1 MVKAKFKTGYLQREL
16 VVDTQVAADMV
27 VGTVVTLSGTGD
39 STKITAVAD
48 STAPANT
55 HYIVA
60 QSDMTMNRRDFATE
74 KYEYEYVDKVKAS
87 GTLKKV
93 ALFKVIDPSD
103 VVYKN
108 V

>member
-1 MVKAKFKTGYLQREL
+1 MVKASFKTGYMQREL
-16 VVDTQVAADMV
+16 VMDVQVAADMV
-27 VGTVVTLSGTGD
+27 VGTVVSLSGTGN
-39 STKITAVAD
+39 SAKITAVAD

-60 QSDMTMNRRDFATE
+60 QSDMTMNRRNFNSE
-74 KYEYEYVDKVKAS
+74 VYEYEYIDKVAAS
-87 GTLKKV
+87 ATLKKV

-103 VVYKN
+103 VVYTN